1 MGSPFFSIATIS
13 FNQAPFLGPA
23 IESVLGQDFHDYEYI
38 VQDPGS
44 TDGSREIISSYSSR
58 ISASF
63 EPDQGPADGLNKAFS
78 RAKGKYF
85 LFLNSDDML
94 MPDSLAKL
102 YKWINSDDH
111 RHHVYSGA
119 CSVIDTRGR
128 HLRYAYSDAMN
139 LMMAAY
145 GQCILIQPSSAISA
159 MAFRAVDG
167 FNALNRSN
175 WDGELFIDLALNGCQ
190 FARSCHA
197 LSCYRV
203 HAASI
208 TGSGSL
214 YAQQAEERRRLF
226 TKITSKSYN
235 ERSRIL
241 ADFYWLKRKLANPLD
256 TIERLLGGPIYGSCG

>member
-145 GQCILIQPSSAISA
+145 GQCILIQPSSAISSV
-159 MAFRAVDG
+159 AFRAVDG
-167 FNALNRSN
+167 FNVLNLSN
-175 WDGELFIDLALNGCQ
+175 WDGELFIDIALKG
-190 FARSCHA
+190 FGFTRSSQV
-197 LSCYRV
+197 LSSYRI
-203 HAASI
+203 HSNSI

-214 YAQQAEERRRLF
+214 VRQHAEYRLRMF
-226 TKITSKSYN
+226 SKITSNDSSEVSSMRKKY
-235 ERSRIL
+235 
-241 ADFYWLKRKLANPLD
+241 YWLKRKLMNPLD
-256 TIERLLGGPIYGSCG
+256 TKERLFNGPIFMSSK